1 MEQKVPFSVAN
12 VKKCICA
19 ECPVQTASPC
29 VKEKQDKVRKS
40 LGSGAT
46 PNPGDV
52 PGLYCA
58 SGAAT
63 CKDIATRQ
71 MCICGDCPIW
81 KEYNLLSSKPL
92 GYYCRD
98 GKAH

>member
-1 MEQKVPFSVAN
+1 MDQKVPFSVAN
-12 VKKCICA
+12 VKRCICA
-19 ECPVQTASPC
+19 ECPVQTASGC
-29 VKEKQDKVRKS
+29 VKAQQEKLRQS

-46 PNPGDV
+46 PDQGDV

-71 MCICGDCPIW
+71 MCICGGCPVW
-81 KEYNLLSSKPL
+81 KEYKLVSSKPL

-98 GKAH
+98 GQAH

>member
-12 VKKCICA
+12 VKNCICA
-19 ECPVQTASPC
+19 TCPVQTGSPC
-29 VKEKQDKVRKS
+29 VKEKQYKVRQS

-63 CKDIATRQ
+63 CEDIATRQ
-71 MCICGDCPIW
+71 MCICGECPIW
-81 KEYNLLSSKPL
+81 KEHHLVNSKPL

>member
-12 VKKCICA
+12 VKICLCA
-19 ECPVQTASPC
+19 KCPVQTLSAC
-29 VKEKQDKVRKS
+29 VKDQQGKVQKS

-63 CKDIATRQ
+63 CKDLATRQ
-71 MCICGDCPIW
+71 MCICGECPIW
-81 KEYNLLSSKPL
+81 KEYKLVSSKPL